1 MASRKTKINESFG
14 DKILQIVTSLILFV
28 VLVAVA
34 YPCIYVVSCSF
45 SSSAALEGG
54 KVLLWPVDPSFDGYK
69 LVFSYEQIWIG
80 YRNTL
85 FYTVTSVSITMVL
98 QTLMAYPLSKNYYQG
113 KKLVNTILLIAMMTG
128 AGMVPGFMLR
138 KSLGM
143 LNTVWV
149 VILNGV
155 VGISNVFI
163 LRTSFKTSIPGELFD
178 AARIDG
184 ANDFQCLVKIAVPLA
199 KATLS
204 VLVLYSA
211 VGCWNDYM
219 SALLYLTDPNMYPLQ
234 MFVRNLLTAT
244 SISSDGGQNDADT
257 IEKMNNAL
265 AQVKYGTIVVT
276 TVPVLI
282 LYAVVQKYFE
292 KGVMIG
298 SVKG

>member
-1 MASRKTKINESFG
+1 MARKTKIRESFG
-14 DKILQIVTSLILFV
+14 DQVLQIVTTIILWAILIL
-28 VLVAVA
+28 VA
-34 YPCIYVVSCSF
+34 YPCIYVVACSF

-54 KVLLWPVDPSFDGYK
+54 KVLLFPVDPGLDGYK
-69 LVFSYEQIWIG
+69 LVFSYDQIWTG

-85 FYTVTSVSITMVL
+85 FYTVTSVSITMVM
-98 QTLMAYPLSKNYYQG
+98 QTLMAYPLSKSYYQG

-128 AGMVPGFMLR
+128 AGMVPAFMLR

-143 LNTVWV
+143 INTVWV
-149 VILNGV
+149 VILAGI

-163 LRTSFKTSIPGELFD
+163 LRTSFKSSIPGELFD

-219 SALLYLTDPNMYPLQ
+219 TALIYLNDPELYPLQ
-234 MFVRNLLTAT
+234 MFVRSLLSAT
-244 SISSDGGQNDADT
+244 TISGASGEDPSE
-257 IEKMNNAL
+257 IEKLNNAL

-282 LYAVVQKYFE
+282 LYAFVQKYFE
-292 KGVMIG
+292 KGVMVG

>member
-1 MASRKTKINESFG
+1 MAKKNRIRESTG
-14 DKILQIVTSLILFV
+14 DMILQIFTTIILLAILII
-28 VLVAVA
+28 VA
-34 YPCIYVVSCSF
+34 YPCIYVVSSSF
-45 SSSAALEGG
+45 SSAVALNGG
-54 KVLLWPVDPSFDGYK
+54 KVLLWPVDPSLDGYR
-69 LVFSYEQIWIG
+69 LVFSYDQVWTG

-85 FYTVTSVSITMVL
+85 FYTVSSVTITMIL
-98 QTLMAYPLSKNYYQG
+98 QTLMAYPLSKSYYQG

-128 AGMVPGFMLR
+128 AGMVPAFMIR
-138 KSLGM
+138 KMLGM
-143 LNTVWV
+143 INTIWA
-149 VILNGV
+149 VILAGV

-184 ANDFQCLVKIAVPLA
+184 ANDFQCLIKIAVPLA

-219 SALLYLTDPNMYPLQ
+219 TALIYLKDPEMWPLQ
-234 MFVRNLLTAT
+234 MFVRQLLN
-244 SISSDGGQNDADT
+244 SSTVGTPGEGGN
-257 IEKMNNAL
+257 EELLEEMNNAL
-265 AQVKYGTIVVT
+265 VQVKYGTIVVT
-276 TVPVLI
+276 TVPVLL
-282 LYAVVQKYFE
+282 LYAIVQKYFE

>member
-14 DKILQIVTSLILFV
+14 DQVLQVVTTIILLIVLF
-28 VLVAVA
+28 AVG
-34 YPCIYVVSCSF
+34 YPCIYVLSCSF

-54 KVLLWPVDPSFDGYK
+54 KVLLLPIDPGLEGYK
-69 LVFSYEQIWIG
+69 LVFSYEQVWLG
-80 YRNTL
+80 YKNTL
-85 FYTVTSVSITMVL
+85 FYTVSSVTITMVL
-98 QTLMAYPLSKNYYQG
+98 QTLMAYPLSKSYYQG

-128 AGMVPGFMLR
+128 AGMVPAFMLR

-219 SALLYLTDPNMYPLQ
+219 SALLYLTDSKMWPLQ
-234 MFVRNLLTAT
+234 MFVRNLLNAT
-244 SISSDGGQNDADT
+244 TIGGAGEGADPET
-257 IEKMNNAL
+257 VEQMNNAL

-282 LYAVVQKYFE
+282 LYAIVQKYFE

>member
-1 MASRKTKINESFG
+1 MARKNAKIRESFG
-14 DKILQIVTSLILFV
+14 DQILQIITTIILWAILIL
-28 VLVAVA
+28 VA
-34 YPCIYVVSCSF
+34 YPCIYVVACSF
-45 SSSAALEGG
+45 SSSVALEGG
-54 KVLLWPVDPSFDGYK
+54 KVLLFPVDPTFDGYQ
-69 LVFSYEQIWIG
+69 LVFSYDQIWTG

-85 FYTVTSVSITMVL
+85 FYTVSSVSITMVM

-128 AGMVPGFMLR
+128 AGMVPAFMLR

-143 LNTVWV
+143 INTVWV
-149 VILNGV
+149 VILAGI

-163 LRTSFKTSIPGELFD
+163 LRTSFKSSIPGELFD

-184 ANDFQCLVKIAVPLA
+184 ANDFQCLVKIAVPLS

-219 SALLYLTDPNMYPLQ
+219 TALIYLNNPDMYPLQ
-234 MFVRNLLTAT
+234 MFVRNLLSAT
-244 SISSDGGQNDADT
+244 TISGASGEDPDA

-282 LYAVVQKYFE
+282 LYAFVQKYFE
-292 KGVMIG
+292 KGVMVG

>member
-1 MASRKTKINESFG
+1 MAKKNRIRESTG
-14 DKILQIVTSLILFV
+14 DLILQIFTTIVLLFV
-28 VLVAVA
+28 LIIVA
-34 YPCIYVVSCSF
+34 YPCIYVVSSSF
-45 SSSAALEGG
+45 SSAVALNGG

-69 LVFSYEQIWIG
+69 LVFSYDQVWTG

-85 FYTVTSVSITMVL
+85 FYTVSSVTITMIM
-98 QTLMAYPLSKNYYQG
+98 QTLMAYPLSKSYYQG

-128 AGMVPGFMLR
+128 AGMVPAFMVR
-138 KSLGM
+138 KMLGM
-143 LNTVWV
+143 INTIWA
-149 VILNGV
+149 VILAGI

-184 ANDFQCLVKIAVPLA
+184 ANDFQCLIKIAVPLA

-219 SALLYLTDPNMYPLQ
+219 TALIYLKDQDMWPLQ
-234 MFVRNLLTAT
+234 MFVRQLLN
-244 SISSDGGQNDADT
+244 SNHFSGGEGMESEQ
-257 IEKMNNAL
+257 IEEMNNAL
-265 AQVKYGTIVVT
+265 VQVKYGTIVVT

-282 LYAVVQKYFE
+282 LYAIVQKYFE

>member
-1 MASRKTKINESFG
+1 MARKNTKIRESFG
-14 DKILQIVTSLILFV
+14 DQILQIITTIILWAILIL
-28 VLVAVA
+28 VA
-34 YPCIYVVSCSF
+34 YPCIYVVACSF
-45 SSSAALEGG
+45 SSSVALEGG
-54 KVLLWPVDPSFDGYK
+54 KVLLFPVDPTFDGYQ
-69 LVFSYEQIWIG
+69 LVFSYDQIWTG

-85 FYTVTSVSITMVL
+85 FYTVSSVSITMVM

-128 AGMVPGFMLR
+128 AGMVPAFMLR

-143 LNTVWV
+143 INTIWV
-149 VILNGV
+149 VILAGI

-163 LRTSFKTSIPGELFD
+163 LRTSFKSSIPGELFD

-184 ANDFQCLVKIAVPLA
+184 ANDFQCLVKIAVPLS

-219 SALLYLTDPNMYPLQ
+219 TALIYLNNPDMYPLQ
-234 MFVRNLLTAT
+234 MFVRNLLSAT
-244 SISSDGGQNDADT
+244 TISGASGEDPDA

-282 LYAVVQKYFE
+282 LYAFVQKYFE
-292 KGVMIG
+292 KGVMVG